1 MAKEIKQDYKQ
12 DQLTRVLLF
21 IYLIVLA
28 WIILFKMGVSFSYME
43 ERRINLIPFANGY
56 YSLTETIMNVV
67 IFIPL
72 GLYAGILF
80 RRKTFA
86 WVVLFFFLVSLI
98 VESLQVI
105 IKTGTFDITDLL
117 TNTTGG
123 IIGYLFIWLFEKIA
137 SSPLKVQ
144 KIINILASLSTVIII
159 SLLALLKL
167 NMLPVRFQ

>member
-1 MAKEIKQDYKQ
+1 MTKDIKKGTQSDTW
-12 DQLTRVLLF
+12 TRVLLV
-21 IYLIVLA
+21 IYLIVLV

-72 GLYAGILF
+72 GLYVGILF
-80 RRKTFA
+80 RKNTFA
-86 WVVLFFFLVSLI
+86 WAILFFFLASLTI
-98 VESLQVI
+98 ESLQVI

-117 TNTTGG
+117 TNTSGG
-123 IIGYLFIWLFEKIA
+123 IIGYLLIWLFTKIT
-137 SSPLKVQ
+137 SNPMKIQ
-144 KIINILASLSTVIII
+144 KALNILASLSTVIII
-159 SLLALLKL
+159 SLLVFLKL